1 MFNISINIRVF
12 SYNRNYFVKSLDNYV
27 TVFYFVIIKKKTEL
41 IKLCLT
47 RTTSIL
53 TFVLSVIVTNF
64 YVCNKLVTK

>member
-1 MFNISINIRVF
+1 MFNISINIRVV

>member
-1 MFNISINIRVF
+1 MCNISINIRVV

-47 RTTSIL
+47 GTTSIL
-53 TFVLSVIVTNF
+53 KIFLSVIVTNF

>member
-1 MFNISINIRVF
+1 MCNISINIRVV

-53 TFVLSVIVTNF
+53 KFFLSVIVTNF